1 MALENE
7 TADHEKKDDDDN
19 VDRRVIERFTL
30 FMQFTNIMTGTPSL
44 LHGLLSPQ
52 LYSIK
57 CKLPAVHDN

>member
-7 TADHEKKDDDDN
+7 TADHEKKDDDDDN

-44 LHGLLSPQ
+44 LHEKWAALSA
-52 LYSIK
+52 
-57 CKLPAVHDN
+57 AVFN